1 VVLIRE
7 NPSRTKGIVAE
18 AYDESVA
25 LLCSQQG
32 IDKDLQGMTR
42 LKQLRLD
49 QNIPKGRY
57 KSDLKAWQYDLLS
70 LQQAVLRSGGRM
82 VVVTQG
88 NDAAGKGGAIRRL
101 VHRLDPRGFRVYRIG
116 APERWEQE
124 KHYLFRFWTRV
135 PSPGELVIFDRSW
148 YGRVLVER
156 IEGFA
161 PEQRWQQA
169 YREINEFER
178 WLVDDGVLLC
188 KLWFHIDKDEQL
200 RRFRARENN
209 PYKAWKLT
217 DEDWRN
223 RDRWDDYIEA
233 AEDLFEQTDTEAA
246 PWTIIPANSKRHARL
261 TALATV
267 ANRLAREAEAR
278 GIKTLPLTRA
288 GTGLP

>member
-1 VVLIRE
+1 
-7 NPSRTKGIVAE
+7 
-18 AYDESVA
+18 
-25 LLCSQQG
+25 
-32 IDKDLQGMTR
+32 M
-42 LKQLRLD
+42 LRLNQVPLD
-49 QNIPKGRY
+49 QSVPKRRY

-70 LQQAVLRSGGRM
+70 LQQAVMREGSRM
-82 VVVTQG
+82 IIVAQG
-88 NDAAGKGGAIRRL
+88 TDAAGKGGAIRRL

-124 KHYLFRFWTRV
+124 KHYLYRFWTKV

-161 PEQRWQQA
+161 PEHRWQQA

-200 RRFRARENN
+200 SRFKARENN

-223 RDRWDDYIEA
+223 REKWDEYMQA
-233 AEDLFEQTDTEAA
+233 ADDLFEQTDTEAA
-246 PWTIIPANSKRHARL
+246 PWTIIPANCKRHARL
-261 TALATV
+261 VALETV
-267 ANRLAREAEAR
+267 AGRLAEEAKHK
-278 GIKTLPLTRA
+278 GIETLPLNKA
-288 GTGLP
+288 G